1 MRDAASG
8 RQRLSPGQS
17 EHLATV
23 HRSGEHLLT
32 LVNKVLDLSRIE
44 AGRTVVTPSDFDLCE
59 LLAGLKEMCALV
71 AANKGL
77 TLRASAQFLGS
88 AEAGS
93 KPGSPVR
100 LSFEVADSGVGIAA

>member
-1 MRDAASG
+1 M
-8 RQRLSPGQS
+8 
-17 EHLATV
+17 
-23 HRSGEHLLT
+23 
-32 LVNKVLDLSRIE
+32 LDLSRIE